1 MTKTVF
7 IDGESGTT
15 GLQVRERLAR
25 HQQIDVVSIDPALKR
40 DSDEKRRLMRGVDV
54 TVLCLPDT
62 AAKEAA
68 ALAQEVGCRVLDASS
83 AHRTA
88 EGWVFGLPELDNK
101 QRDAIA
107 SAQCVANPGCY
118 ATGAILML
126 APLVSA
132 GVLSADDVYA
142 INAVSGYSGG
152 GKQLIERFESGDS
165 PNPAVACYGLNFQ
178 HKHVR
183 EIQALSGLVKEPIF
197 IPSVGDY
204 RQGMLVSIPLQDVDA
219 QKLDRLQS
227 VLEGA
232 YERESFVSVK
242 PFNTLD
248 EDTAPYLT
256 PHGLEGSNEAE
267 LHLFGADDGT
277 RGLLV
282 AKLDN
287 LGKGASGAAVQN
299 LNLMLGLE
307 ESLGVDIR

>member
-1 MTKTVF
+1 MKSVF

-25 HQQIDVVSIDPALKR
+25 HPQIEVVSIDPELKR
-40 DSDEKRRLMRGVDV
+40 DANEKRRLMREVDV
-54 TVLCLPDT
+54 AVLCLPDA

-68 ALAQEVGCRVLDASS
+68 ALAQEAGCRVLDASS

-88 EGWVFGLPELDNK
+88 EGWVFGLPELNDR
-101 QRDAIA
+101 QRVAIA
-107 SAQCVANPGCY
+107 GAQCVANPGCY

-132 GVLSADDVYA
+132 GVLSADDIYA

-152 GKQLIERFESGDS
+152 GKQLIERYESGES
-165 PNPAVACYGLNFQ
+165 QNPAVAAYGLDFQ

-183 EIQALSGLVKEPIF
+183 EIQVLSGLAHAPIF

-204 RQGMLVSIPLQDVDA
+204 RQGMLVSIPLQEVSGR
-219 QKLDRLQS
+219 QLDRL
-227 VLEGA
+227 LDTFEA
-232 YERESFVSVK
+232 YYRAEDFVK
-242 PFNTLD
+242 LQAFNTVD
-248 EDTAPYLT
+248 PDTAPFLT
-256 PHGLEGSNEAE
+256 PHGLDGSNEVHI
-267 LHLFGADDGT
+267 HLFGSEDGS

-299 LNLMLGLE
+299 LNLMLGLD

>member
-1 MTKTVF
+1 MKSVF

-25 HQQIDVVSIDPALKR
+25 HPQIEVVSIDPELKR
-40 DSDEKRRLMRGVDV
+40 DANEKRRLMREVDV
-54 TVLCLPDT
+54 AVLCLPDA

-88 EGWVFGLPELDNK
+88 EGWVFGLPELNDQ
-101 QRDAIA
+101 QRVAIA
-107 SAQCVANPGCY
+107 RAQCVANPGCY

-132 GVLSADDVYA
+132 GVLSADDIYA

-152 GKQLIERFESGDS
+152 GKKLIERYESGES
-165 PNPAVACYGLNFQ
+165 QNPAVAAYGLNFQ

-183 EIQALSGLVKEPIF
+183 EIQVLSGLHHAPIF

-204 RQGMLVSIPLQDVDA
+204 RQGMLVSIPLQEVSGR
-219 QKLDRLQS
+219 QLDRLQGT
-227 VLEGA
+227 LETSYRA
-232 YERESFVSVK
+232 EDFVK
-242 PFNTLD
+242 LQDFNKVD
-248 EDTAPYLT
+248 PDTAPFLT
-256 PHGLEGSNEAE
+256 PHGLDGSNEVHI
-267 LHLFGADDGT
+267 HLFGSEDGS

-299 LNLMLGLE
+299 LNLMLGLDE
-307 ESLGVDIR
+307 FLGVDIR

>member
-1 MTKTVF
+1 MKSVF

-25 HQQIDVVSIDPALKR
+25 HPQIEVVSIDPKLKR
-40 DSDEKRRLMRGVDV
+40 DVNEKRRLMREVDV
-54 TVLCLPDT
+54 AVLCLPDA

-68 ALAQEVGCRVLDASS
+68 ALAQEAGCRVLDASS

-88 EGWVFGLPELDNK
+88 EGWVFGLPELNDR
-101 QRDAIA
+101 QRVAIA
-107 SAQCVANPGCY
+107 GAQCVANPGCY

-132 GVLSADDVYA
+132 GVLSADDIYA

-152 GKQLIERFESGDS
+152 GKQLIERYESGES
-165 PNPAVACYGLNFQ
+165 QNPAVAAYGLDFQ

-183 EIQALSGLVKEPIF
+183 EIQVLSGLAHAPIF

-204 RQGMLVSIPLQDVDA
+204 RQGMLVSIPLQEVSGR
-219 QKLDRLQS
+219 QLDRLLDTFEAS
-227 VLEGA
+227 YRAED
-232 YERESFVSVK
+232 FVK
-242 PFNTLD
+242 LQAFNKVD
-248 EDTAPYLT
+248 PDTAPFLT
-256 PHGLEGSNEAE
+256 PHGLDGSNEVHI
-267 LHLFGADDGT
+267 HLFGSEDSS

-299 LNLMLGLE
+299 LNLMLGLD

>member
-1 MTKTVF
+1 MKSVF

-25 HQQIDVVSIDPALKR
+25 HPQIEVVSIDPKLKR
-40 DSDEKRRLMRGVDV
+40 DVNEKRRLMREVDV
-54 TVLCLPDT
+54 AVLCLPDA

-88 EGWVFGLPELDNK
+88 EGWVFGLPELNDR
-101 QRDAIA
+101 QRVAIA
-107 SAQCVANPGCY
+107 GAQCVANPGCY

-132 GVLSADDVYA
+132 GVLSADDIYA

-152 GKQLIERFESGDS
+152 GKQLIERYESGES
-165 PNPAVACYGLNFQ
+165 QNPAVAAYGLDFQ

-183 EIQALSGLVKEPIF
+183 EIQVLSGLAHAPIF

-204 RQGMLVSIPLQDVDA
+204 RQGMLVSIPLQEVSGR
-219 QKLDRLQS
+219 QLDRLQDTFEAS
-227 VLEGA
+227 YRAED
-232 YERESFVSVK
+232 FVK
-242 PFNTLD
+242 LQAFNKVD
-248 EDTAPYLT
+248 PDTAPFLT
-256 PHGLEGSNEAE
+256 PHGLDGSNEVHI
-267 LHLFGADDGT
+267 HLFGSEDGS

-299 LNLMLGLE
+299 LNLMLGLD

>member
-1 MTKTVF
+1 MKSVF

-15 GLQVRERLAR
+15 GLQVRERLAI
-25 HQQIDVVSIDPALKR
+25 HPQIEVVSIDPKLKR
-40 DSDEKRRLMRGVDV
+40 DANEKRRLMREVDV
-54 TVLCLPDT
+54 AVLCLPDA

-68 ALAQEVGCRVLDASS
+68 ALAQDVGCRVLDASS

-88 EGWVFGLPELDNK
+88 EGWVFGLPELNDQ
-101 QRDAIA
+101 QRAAIA
-107 SAQCVANPGCY
+107 GAKCVANPGCY

-132 GVLSADDVYA
+132 GVLSGDDVYA
-142 INAVSGYSGG
+142 INAISGYSGG
-152 GKQLIERFESGDS
+152 GKQLIERYESGES
-165 PNPAVACYGLNFQ
+165 QSPAVAAYGLDFQ

-183 EIQALSGLVKEPIF
+183 EIQVLSGLAHAPIF

-204 RQGMLVSIPLQDVDA
+204 RQGMLVSIPLQEVSGE
-219 QKLDRLQS
+219 KLDRLQGA
-227 VLEGA
+227 LEA
-232 YERESFVSVK
+232 SYRAEDFIK
-242 PFNTLD
+242 LQAFNKID
-248 EDTAPYLT
+248 PDTAPFLT
-256 PHGLEGSNEAE
+256 PHGLDGSNEVHI
-267 LHLFGADDGT
+267 HLFGSEDGS

-299 LNLMLGLE
+299 LNLMLGLD

>member
-1 MTKTVF
+1 MKSVF

-15 GLQVRERLAR
+15 GLQVRERLAI
-25 HQQIDVVSIDPALKR
+25 HPQIKVVSIDPKLKR
-40 DSDEKRRLMRGVDV
+40 DANEKRRLMREVDV
-54 TVLCLPDT
+54 AVLCLPDA

-68 ALAQEVGCRVLDASS
+68 ALAQDVGCRVLDASS

-88 EGWVFGLPELDNK
+88 EGWVFGLPELSDQ
-101 QRDAIA
+101 QRAAIA
-107 SAQCVANPGCY
+107 GAQCVANPGCY

-132 GVLSADDVYA
+132 GVLSGDDVYA

-152 GKQLIERFESGDS
+152 GKQLIERYESGEFQS
-165 PNPAVACYGLNFQ
+165 PAVAAYGLDFQ

-183 EIQALSGLVKEPIF
+183 EIQVLSGLAHAPIF
-197 IPSVGDY
+197 IPSVGAY
-204 RQGMLVSIPLQDVDA
+204 RQGMLVSIPLQEVSGE
-219 QKLDRLQS
+219 KLDCLQGT
-227 VLEGA
+227 LEA
-232 YERESFVSVK
+232 SYRAEDFIK
-242 PFNTLD
+242 LQTFNKID
-248 EDTAPYLT
+248 PDTAPFLT
-256 PHGLEGSNEAE
+256 PHGLDGSNEVHI
-267 LHLFGADDGT
+267 HLFGSEDGS

-299 LNLMLGLE
+299 LNLMLGLD